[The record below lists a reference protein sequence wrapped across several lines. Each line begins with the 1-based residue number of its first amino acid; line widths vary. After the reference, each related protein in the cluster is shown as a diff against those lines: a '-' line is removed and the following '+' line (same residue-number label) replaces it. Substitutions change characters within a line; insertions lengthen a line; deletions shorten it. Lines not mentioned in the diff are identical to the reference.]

1 VPGVL
6 IVAADKAVREALR
19 KLFQDRAKFAV
30 CGEVESST
38 LALER
43 AKSLS
48 PSLIVL
54 DAGEP
59 LPKLLAQQLRQ
70 AAPDT
75 PIFMLTPKYNVAVEK
90 AALACGVTAVFSRT
104 DDPETLI
111 ANALAVTEE
120 LAATQEQKDELG
132 KQKSATARLG
142 S

>member
-19 KLFQDRAKFAV
+19 KLFQDSAKFEV
-30 CGEVESST
+30 CGEAENGT
-38 LALER
+38 LAPER

-48 PSLIVL
+48 PSLIVV
-54 DAGEP
+54 DVGEP

-70 AAPDT
+70 AATDT
-75 PIFMLTPKYNVAVEK
+75 PIFLLTAKYNVEVEK
-90 AALACGVTAVFSRT
+90 AALACGVTAVFSKT

-120 LAATQEQKDELG
+120 QPATQEQKDDPGE
-132 KQKSATARLG
+132 QRSATARLG